1 VNVLDS
7 ILDGVRED
15 LAERQ
20 RELPLAELT
29 ARAAGMPPARDPR
42 PAFRSPGVSIIAE
55 VKRKSPSRGALADIP
70 DPASLAA
77 EYQAGGNRPGPVTC
91 QGEET

>member
-1 VNVLDS
+1 MNVLDS

-42 PAFRSPGVSIIAE
+42 PVFRSPGVSIIAE

-70 DPASLAA
+70 DP
-77 EYQAGGNRPGPVTC
+77 G
-91 QGEET
+91 